1 MACDRAPDTEV
12 TQKSELLLLMIII
25 IVMVAKPCSLVTFSS
40 FCWQKHLT
48 ELLSPLL
55 EVFSL
60 FGCQEAQV
68 SIFQL
73 CSASPQ
79 FLFLVHY

>member
-12 TQKSELLLLMIII
+12 TQKSELLLLMLII

-60 FGCQEAQV
+60 LGCQEAQV
-68 SIFQL
+68 S
-73 CSASPQ
+73 
-79 FLFLVHY
+79 